1 MNKQEFNAA
10 LTAIG
15 SEEDEAKRN
24 GLIADLMEEGG
35 KIYDDHAAVIQQR
48 DQFAVNNEEL
58 RAENK
63 RLFLRVGDHQEPA
76 KPEGQPEPKQKRS
89 FADLFDNKGGLK

>member
-1 MNKQEFNAA
+1 MTKQEYTAA

-15 SEEDEAKRN
+15 NCEDDAQRR

-35 KIYDDHAAVIQQR
+35 KIYDDHAAAVQQR
-48 DQFAVNNEEL
+48 DQFAVSNEEL

-63 RLFLRVGDHQEPA
+63 RLFNRIGDHKEPTGP
-76 KPEGQPEPKQKRS
+76 KEEPKTKRS
-89 FADLFDNKGGLK
+89 FADLFNEKGGLK

>member
-1 MNKQEFNAA
+1 MTKEEFNAA
-10 LTAIG
+10 LTEIG
-15 SEEDEAKRN
+15 TCEDEVKRN
-24 GLIADLMEEGG
+24 GLIADLMESGG
-35 KIYDDHAAVIQQR
+35 KIYDDHAAAVQQR
-48 DQFAVNNEEL
+48 DQFAVSNEEL

-76 KPEGQPEPKQKRS
+76 APASQPNTQKRS

>member
-1 MNKQEFNAA
+1 MNKQEFNEK

-15 SEEDEAKRN
+15 TCEDEAQRR

-35 KIYDDHAAVIQQR
+35 KIYDEHAAAVQQR

-63 RLFLRVGDHQEPA
+63 RLFMRVGDHQEPA
-76 KPEGQPEPKQKRS
+76 QPKGQEPKTKRS
-89 FADLFDNKGGLK
+89 FADLFNEKGGLK